1 MNQDQRQQMLDETVR
16 RFDDNITGILIQKD
30 GEIRYENY
38 FHGYSAEN
46 AAHVY
51 SVTKS
56 IFSALIGIAIGQGLI
71 RSVEQKVLDFFP
83 DFEILQNEK
92 TMQHITIKHLL
103 TMTAPYKYETE
114 PYMLFFTSPDPV
126 HAALGLLGG
135 EKQIGAFHYSAIGGT
150 HILSGILSRATGQ
163 SALTFAQEHLFE
175 PLEIQV
181 PKRIVIRSEA
191 EHVAIMNDP
200 NTRGWVADPQG
211 NNFAS
216 WGLFLSPREMA
227 KIGQLYLNSGVWEC
241 EQIVPAAWTAE
252 STREH
257 SRAIELGNLA
267 YGYLW
272 WIIDSDSFAALG
284 DGGNVIYVNRKERIV
299 VCVEAFLKPDVKDRI
314 GWIKTDIEPLLSY

>member
-1 MNQDQRQQMLDETVR
+1 MNQDQTQMLEEAVR
-16 RFDDNITGILIQKD
+16 RLDNNITGILIQKD
-30 GEIRYENY
+30 GETKYENY

-46 AAHVY
+46 AAHVF

-56 IFSALIGIAIGQGLI
+56 VFSALIGIAIEKGLI
-71 RSVEQKVLDFFP
+71 HSVEQKVLDFFP
-83 DFEILQNEK
+83 DYEILQHEK
-92 TMQHITIKHLL
+92 TIQHITIKHLL

-114 PYMLFFTSPDPV
+114 PYMLFFTSPNPV
-126 HAALGLLGG
+126 CAALDLLGG
-135 EKQIGAFHYSAIGGT
+135 EKPIGAFHYAAIGGT

-163 SALTFAQEHLFE
+163 SALAFARENLFA
-175 PLEIQV
+175 PLRIRV
-181 PKRIVIRSEA
+181 PNDIVIRSEE
-191 EHVAIMNDP
+191 EHGRIMNDP

-227 KIGQLYLNSGVWEC
+227 KIGQLYLGGGIWEGR
-241 EQIVPAAWTAE
+241 QIVPAAWIAE

-257 SRAIELGNLA
+257 SRAVELGNLA

-284 DGGNVIYVNRKERIV
+284 DGGNVIYVNRNERIV

-314 GWIKTDIEPLLSY
+314 GWIKTEIEPLLSY

>member
-126 HAALGLLGG
+126 RAALDLLGG
-135 EKQIGAFHYSAIGGT
+135 EKPIGAFHYAAIGGT

-163 SALTFAQEHLFE
+163 SALAFAQENLFA
-175 PLEIQV
+175 PLGIRV
-181 PKRIVIRSEA
+181 PNDIVIRSEE
-191 EHVAIMNDP
+191 EHGRIMNDP
-200 NTRGWVADPQG
+200 NTRGWVVDPQG

-227 KIGQLYLNSGVWEC
+227 KIGQLYLGGGIWEGG
-241 EQIVPAAWTAE
+241 QIVPAAWIDE

-257 SRAIELGNLA
+257 SRTVEPGKPSFTLSF
-267 YGYLW
+267 
-272 WIIDSDSFAALG
+272 DS
-284 DGGNVIYVNRKERIV
+284 E
-299 VCVEAFLKPDVKDRI
+299 
-314 GWIKTDIEPLLSY
+314 